1 MYNNVAKDIS
11 HAFEFMASCTK
22 TPARLEGANKLF
34 TSHEGLVLEYEEAM
48 TREVDGRYFNLGAH
62 MLWIGDRT
70 RDVDGAHIEYVKPTI
85 ARASSVSPHF
95 SPFALRKHS
104 CTHTHTHHHHHHALN

>member
-1 MYNNVAKDIS
+1 VYNNVAKDIS

-70 RDVDGAHIEYVKPTI
+70 RDVDGAHIEYDDP
-85 ARASSVSPHF
+85 P
-95 SPFALRKHS
+95 PPP
-104 CTHTHTHHHHHHALN
+104 HTHPHPPTSP